1 MGDSKH
7 GSNVGVHMQA
17 LNSLIETKI
26 KRGYKDLVTFLH
38 TDQGAVYSSRAF
50 QEAHKDYTIERSMS
64 RAGTPTDNP
73 IIESFNSWF
82 KPLLYK
88 KFKFNESKEPYAC
101 LDECVNYFNNR
112 RKAHKL
118 NYKNPAKY
126 RTELGFQ

>member
-1 MGDSKH
+1 MDDSKH
-7 GSNVGVHMQA
+7 GSNVKCHMRA
-17 LNSLIETKI
+17 LNSMLETKI

-38 TDQGAVYSSRAF
+38 IDQGTVYTSRAF
-50 QEAHKDYTIERSMS
+50 EEAHKDFTIERSMS

-88 KFKFNESKEPYAC
+88 TFKFHSTKNPYDC
-101 LDECVNYFNNR
+101 LDRCVKYFNNR
-112 RKAHKL
+112 RKTYKL
-118 NYKNPAKY
+118 NYKNPVQY